1 MTPVTLFAF
10 RLLEQ
15 VAIKGSKS
23 RSKQILQ
30 HTSLNFIMHLV
41 KILPDKFTMGIV
53 SKLFDVTSS
62 SGRKNMARVMCLLR
76 SVQVRLLEPQQG
88 NQSNRKNSSTHG

>member
-62 SGRKNMARVMCLLR
+62 NGRKSMARVMCLLR
-76 SVQVRLLEPQQG
+76 SVQVRQLEPQTQ
-88 NQSNRKNSSTHG
+88 NNRKSASTHG

>member
-41 KILPDKFTMGIV
+41 KILPDKFTMGII
-53 SKLFDVTSS
+53 SKIFDVSSS

-76 SVQVRLLEPQQG
+76 SVQVRQPEQN
-88 NQSNRKNSSTHG
+88 NQSSNRKMASTHG